1 MSAFAAPLHFV
12 ATFMMAVGAF
22 ACVWLAVSRP
32 EWAPRGWARFVFGA
46 GWAFLG
52 VAETLHGAQ
61 FVQADSLTGVLAL
74 RTIAYFLLLISLLVP
89 VDPLPVEPGLR
100 RPHLRQSPAAG
111 QPAPFSGW
119 TPPGWTPPEGPSPG
133 SREGPLEG
141 SREGKGG
148 RFWAMTL
155 TTATRTAGPAVLA
168 LMAALFALRSRL
180 DGARRLA
187 LALGLLGASEVFLAR
202 SGSSNTVD
210 ATWVLGHGLHLL
222 AGLALG
228 FWLWRAFRV
237 SVQARIV
244 ASLVL
249 LLIIVIALISAT
261 VTNAFAINV
270 RDDAF
275 RTEAAQVGF
284 EGTRFAEQANS
295 MQTVAGLMGLVT
307 KPFIATNAKAPVDLI
322 FHNLFGQQPTSTVG
336 VDFVFALTPQAT
348 CQGQPQCGGTILT
361 SKVGDGNGQSI
372 DDLESLVIAGSPEA
386 RWALQGV
393 PTASVDD
400 IGASRSKLVVM
411 GAVPVRSGDSSSP
424 VIGAVVAGRI
434 VNRGFLES
442 FPLPGKVPVTVI
454 GANGE
459 LLGSSLDRG
468 ADKLLQDQQ
477 SDILVRAIQQ
487 GGVVKKEATV
497 GSKPYYVVTGP
508 LLRSDG
514 KRVGAVMISQEQT
527 LGATQEQVAK
537 TIFLGALAAT
547 LFAVG
552 AASVSGS
559 RITRPIRE
567 LTYAAEQV
575 RGGDLKARVPVGEA
589 DEVGMLGEAFN
600 QMTTSLET
608 QAADLREATLQEIR
622 LRGEL
627 ETILQ
632 SMTDGLIAVDR
643 TGRIVTIN
651 REAERITGVTADWA
665 RDRKVERVLAVV
677 DSSGEHVELPVYR
690 MAGGSAAGFIAG
702 NPTAAAQGIP
712 VAVTSAPI
720 TDDDGT
726 VAGAVAVVRDLT
738 SELEVE
744 TMKTEFLSNISHE
757 LRTPLTPIKGYADLL
772 RRKVV
777 PRAKAISFLNVIVAS
792 TERMER
798 IVDMLVDF
806 SAMQAGRL
814 MVRTGPFN
822 LDRATADLV
831 TKWEESAPKH
841 FFERT
846 GFESLPSVAG
856 DPRLLPRAIDELIDN
871 AVKFS
876 PDGGPIAIHG
886 EIDAERPNRVRVS
899 VTDHGIGITAEQMSQ
914 IFQDFVQVD
923 ASETRAFGGLGLGLG
938 YVRRIIEAHDGE
950 LQVESSPG
958 EGSRFSLFIPMQ
970 RSGDFG
976 GLRSVHSETAPI
988 PVIPLRR
995 RGRGA
1000 RKPPPEW
1007 QGDR

>member
-1 MSAFAAPLHFV
+1 MSAFAAPFHFV

-32 EWAPRGWARFVFGA
+32 ESAPRGWTRFVFGA

-52 VAETLHGAQ
+52 VAETVHGAQ
-61 FVQADSLTGVLAL
+61 FVQGDSLTAVLAL
-74 RTIAYFLLLISLLVP
+74 RTIAYFLLLVALLFP
-89 VDPLPVEPGLR
+89 VSPSPGEPGFR
-100 RPHLRQSPAAG
+100 RPGMRQNSAAG
-111 QPAPFSGW
+111 RPVPSSGW
-119 TPPGWTPPEGPSPG
+119 MPPEG
-133 SREGPLEG
+133 R
-141 SREGKGG
+141 RG
-148 RFWAMTL
+148 RFWGVTA
-155 TTATRTAGPAVLA
+155 TTVTRTAGPAALA

-187 LALGLLGASEVFLAR
+187 LALGLLGASEIFLAR
-202 SGSSNTVD
+202 SGTSTTLD
-210 ATWVLGHGLHLL
+210 ATWVVGHGLHLL

-249 LLIIVIALISAT
+249 LLIIVIATISAT
-261 VTNAFAINV
+261 VTNAFARNV
-270 RDDAF
+270 REDAF
-275 RTEAAQVGF
+275 RTEAAQVMF

-307 KPFIATNAKAPVDLI
+307 KPYVAANNKAAVEEI
-322 FHNLFGQQPTSTVG
+322 FNTLFKSQQPPTSTVG
-336 VDFVFALTPQAT
+336 VDFVFALTPQAA
-348 CQGQPQCGGTILT
+348 CQGQPQCGGTILG
-361 SKVGDGNGQSI
+361 SAVAAVNGQSAVN
-372 DDLESLVIAGSPEA
+372 DLEGLVIAGSPEA

-393 PTASVDD
+393 QTASVDD
-400 IGASRSKLVVM
+400 IGASKSKLAVM
-411 GAVPVRSGDSSSP
+411 GAVPVWSGPPSSSP

-434 VNRGFLES
+434 VNKNFLES
-442 FPLPGKVPVTVI
+442 LPLPGKVPVTVI

-468 ADKLLQDQQ
+468 ADKLLAEQQ
-477 SDILVRAIQQ
+477 SDILARAIQQ
-487 GGVVKKEATV
+487 GGVVRKEATV
-497 GSKPYYVVTGP
+497 GSKSYYVVTGP

-527 LGATQEQVAK
+527 LAATQEQVAK

-552 AASVSGS
+552 AASISGS

-575 RGGDLKARVPVGEA
+575 RRGDLKARVPVAEA
-589 DEVGMLGEAFN
+589 DEVGLLGEAFN

-608 QAADLREATLQEIR
+608 QAADLREATLQEIQ

-643 TGRIVTIN
+643 TGRIVTVN
-651 REAERITGVTADWA
+651 REAERITGVPADRA
-665 RDRKVERVLAVV
+665 RERKVERVLAVV

-702 NPTAAAQGIP
+702 NPTAGQGIP

-726 VAGAVAVVRDLT
+726 ITGAVAVLRDLT

-831 TKWEESAPKH
+831 SKWEESAPKH

-876 PDGGPIAIHG
+876 PDGGPISIHG
-886 EIDAERPNRVRVS
+886 EIDGQRPSRVRVS

-938 YVRRIIEAHDGE
+938 YVRRIIEAHEGE
-950 LQVESSPG
+950 LQVESAPG
-958 EGSRFSLFIPMQ
+958 EGSRFSLLIPMQ
-970 RSGDFG
+970 RTGDFG
-976 GLRSVHSETAPI
+976 GVRSVHNETAPI
-988 PVIPLRR
+988 PVIPIRR
-995 RGRGA
+995 RGMGT

-1007 QGDR
+1007 HGDR

>member
-1 MSAFAAPLHFV
+1 MSAFAAPFHFV
-12 ATFMMAVGAF
+12 ATFLMAVGAF

-32 EWAPRGWARFVFGA
+32 DSAPRGWARFVFGA

-52 VAETLHGAQ
+52 VAETVHGGQFAQ
-61 FVQADSLTGVLAL
+61 GDSMTAVLAL
-74 RTIAYFLLLISLLVP
+74 RTIAYFLLLVSLLVP
-89 VDPLPVEPGLR
+89 VSPTPGEPGFR
-100 RPHLRQSPAAG
+100 RPGMRQTPAAG
-111 QPAPFSGW
+111 RPVPSSGW
-119 TPPGWTPPEGPSPG
+119 KPPEG
-133 SREGPLEG
+133 R
-141 SREGKGG
+141 GG
-148 RFWAMTL
+148 RFWGVTA
-155 TTATRTAGPAVLA
+155 TTVTRTAGPAALA

-187 LALGLLGASEVFLAR
+187 LALGLLGVSEVFLAR
-202 SGSSNTVD
+202 SGASTTLD
-210 ATWVLGHGLHLL
+210 ATWVVGHGLHLL

-261 VTNAFAINV
+261 VTNAFARNV
-270 RDDAF
+270 REDAF
-275 RTEAAQVGF
+275 RTEAAQVSF

-307 KPFIATNAKAPVDLI
+307 KPYLEANNKAAVEEI
-322 FHNLFGQQPTSTVG
+322 FNQLFKSQQPPTSTVG
-336 VDFVFALTPQAT
+336 VDFVLALTPQAA
-348 CQGQPQCGGTILT
+348 CQGQPQCGGTILG
-361 SKVGDGNGQSI
+361 SGVGSANGQGI
-372 DDLESLVIAGSPEA
+372 DDLEGLVIAGSPEV

-393 PTASVDD
+393 QSASVDD
-400 IGASRSKLVVM
+400 IGASKSKLAVI
-411 GAVPVRSGDSSSP
+411 GAVPVKSGLS

-434 VNRGFLES
+434 VNRSFLES
-442 FPLPGKVPVTVI
+442 LPLPGKVPVTVI

-468 ADKLLQDQQ
+468 ADKLLAEQQ

-497 GSKPYYVVTGP
+497 GSKSYYVVTGP

-527 LGATQEQVAK
+527 LAATQEQVAK

-575 RGGDLKARVPVGEA
+575 RGGDLKARVPVAEA
-589 DEVGMLGEAFN
+589 DEVGKLGEAFN

-608 QAADLREATLQEIR
+608 QAADLREATLQEVR

-651 REAERITGVTADWA
+651 REAERITGVTADRA

-702 NPTAAAQGIP
+702 NPTGSQGIP

-720 TDDDGT
+720 ADDDGT
-726 VAGAVAVVRDLT
+726 VTGAVAVLRDLS

-822 LDRATADLV
+822 LDRATAELIS
-831 TKWEESAPKH
+831 KWEESAPKH

-876 PDGGPIAIHG
+876 PDGGPISIHG
-886 EIDAERPNRVRVS
+886 EVDSQRPARVRVS

-950 LQVESSPG
+950 LQVESAPG
-958 EGSRFSLFIPMQ
+958 EGSRFSLLIPMQ
-970 RSGDFG
+970 RTGDFG
-976 GLRSVHSETAPI
+976 GVRSVHSETAPI
-988 PVIPLRR
+988 PVVPPRR
-995 RGRGA
+995 RGVGT

-1007 QGDR
+1007 QTDRS

>member
-1 MSAFAAPLHFV
+1 
-12 ATFMMAVGAF
+12 
-22 ACVWLAVSRP
+22 
-32 EWAPRGWARFVFGA
+32 
-46 GWAFLG
+46 
-52 VAETLHGAQ
+52 
-61 FVQADSLTGVLAL
+61 
-74 RTIAYFLLLISLLVP
+74 
-89 VDPLPVEPGLR
+89 
-100 RPHLRQSPAAG
+100 
-111 QPAPFSGW
+111 
-119 TPPGWTPPEGPSPG
+119 
-133 SREGPLEG
+133 
-141 SREGKGG
+141 
-148 RFWAMTL
+148 
-155 TTATRTAGPAVLA
+155 
-168 LMAALFALRSRL
+168 
-180 DGARRLA
+180 
-187 LALGLLGASEVFLAR
+187 
-202 SGSSNTVD
+202 
-210 ATWVLGHGLHLL
+210 
-222 AGLALG
+222 
-228 FWLWRAFRV
+228 
-237 SVQARIV
+237 
-244 ASLVL
+244 
-249 LLIIVIALISAT
+249 
-261 VTNAFAINV
+261 
-270 RDDAF
+270 
-275 RTEAAQVGF
+275 
-284 EGTRFAEQANS
+284 
-295 MQTVAGLMGLVT
+295 
-307 KPFIATNAKAPVDLI
+307 
-322 FHNLFGQQPTSTVG
+322 
-336 VDFVFALTPQAT
+336 
-348 CQGQPQCGGTILT
+348 
-361 SKVGDGNGQSI
+361 
-372 DDLESLVIAGSPEA
+372 
-386 RWALQGV
+386 
-393 PTASVDD
+393 
-400 IGASRSKLVVM
+400 
-411 GAVPVRSGDSSSP
+411 
-424 VIGAVVAGRI
+424 VVAGRI
-434 VNRGFLES
+434 VNKSFLES
-442 FPLPGKVPVTVI
+442 LPLPGRVPVTVI

-468 ADKLLQDQQ
+468 ADKLLQGQQ
-477 SDILVRAIQQ
+477 TDILVRAIQQ
-487 GGVVKKEATV
+487 GGVVNKEATV
-497 GSKPYYVVTGP
+497 GSKSYYVVTGP

-527 LGATQEQVAK
+527 LAATQEQVAK

-575 RGGDLKARVPVGEA
+575 RGGDLKVRVPVAEA
-589 DEVGMLGEAFN
+589 DEVGLLGDAFN

-608 QAADLREATLQEIR
+608 QAADLREATLQEIQ

-651 REAERITGVTADWA
+651 REAERITGVTADRA

-677 DSSGEHVELPVYR
+677 DSSGEHVELPIYR

-702 NPTAAAQGIP
+702 NPTGGQGIP

-726 VAGAVAVVRDLT
+726 VTGGVAVLRDLT

-831 TKWEESAPKH
+831 SKWEESAPKH
-841 FFERT
+841 SFERT

-876 PDGGPIAIHG
+876 PDGGPISIHG
-886 EIDAERPNRVRVS
+886 EIDTQRPTRVRVS

-938 YVRRIIEAHDGE
+938 YVRRIIEAHEGE
-950 LQVESSPG
+950 LQVESAPG
-958 EGSRFSLFIPMQ
+958 EGSRFTLVIPMQ
-970 RSGDFG
+970 RTGDFG
-976 GLRSVHSETAPI
+976 GVRSVHNETSPI
-988 PVIPLRR
+988 PVIPIRR
-995 RGRGA
+995 RGMGT

-1007 QGDR
+1007 HGDR